1 MEKIWLDIMYIY
13 WIQSPIIIVISNI
26 NEYKRINCLPFLRI
40 IEREGKITIM
50 STDCT
55 FIKLTLFFFIVLY
68 VLESQG
74 KITILWIGYTFN

>member
-26 NEYKRINCLPFLRI
+26 NELIVFINMPFLRI

-55 FIKLTLFFFIVLY
+55 FIKLTLFFFFFFYYIYFFYL
-68 VLESQG
+68 
-74 KITILWIGYTFN
+74 